1 MEISKALIL
10 MGVGM
15 GTVFSFLILL
25 SLVLAASKCVVPRLA
40 FMMPDPEPA
49 KPKAAVAKTA
59 AKATEIA
66 IAIAAALK
74 RRA

>member
-25 SLVLAASKCVVPRLA
+25 SLVLAGSAHVVPLLA
-40 FMMPDPEPA
+40 PMMPDPEPA
-49 KPKAAVAKTA
+49 KPKAAPA
-59 AKATEIA
+59 ARSAADIA
-66 IAIAAALK
+66 LAIAAAL
-74 RRA
+74 RRRG

>member
-1 MEISKALIL
+1 MEQILKSLIL

-15 GTVFSFLILL
+15 GTVFAF
-25 SLVLAASKCVVPRLA
+25 LVLLAFVLAGSAHIVPKLS

-49 KPKAAVAKTA
+49 KPKAPAPKSDDGAS
-59 AKATEIA
+59 IA
-66 IAIAAALK
+66 LAIAAALR